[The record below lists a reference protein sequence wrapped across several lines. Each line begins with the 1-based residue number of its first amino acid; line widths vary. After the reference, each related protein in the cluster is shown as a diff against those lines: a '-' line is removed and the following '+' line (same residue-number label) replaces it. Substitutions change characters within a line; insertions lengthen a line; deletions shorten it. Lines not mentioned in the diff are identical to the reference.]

1 MRIRAIRLKNVRR
14 FVDPV
19 EIGGIGPGL
28 NVLSAPN
35 EQGKSTV
42 FDGLHALFFK
52 DAKSWDK
59 DIRALVPHAGG
70 DPWIE
75 VDLEHAGAH
84 YRIAK
89 QFFKTAGK
97 GEVRV
102 WQEDRLL
109 HQADAAENWLKTLI
123 KPPKDGGPSGLLWV
137 RQGLT
142 SFEDAKETQQA
153 RRDLLSSV
161 AGEVD
166 MVTGGQRMDAICRK
180 VQSALDQLVTKRG
193 AKKGGALD
201 LAEREVADL
210 QDRHDVL
217 SAQVR
222 ELRELLENRRGLRAE
237 QVELDDPEER
247 TLREERL
254 EAARAALEA
263 ASRHQ
268 DQLTRAGHAVQLAET
283 LLENHA
289 RKVDILSQPLKEME
303 DARVAHATA
312 IDEERIARGAL
323 EAPTA
328 RLQALSEQV
337 GAARAKAKAARQ
349 ALDRALQATAAAQAD
364 ELRRELTERIDKAQ
378 AQIAVIKAQAKPA
391 LTGPDQTMM
400 QRIEAAQMAYAL
412 AVQAHQGAAAAV
424 TVHYETAAGA
434 VLELNGQS
442 VEDKV
447 RYPLPDGGRIEVPGV
462 AVIDIQPAQVDG
474 VETVQKTEAELQD
487 ALAQVGYPTMEE
499 ARAAF
504 DRRLAAAGQRQEA
517 EALLAVLAPE
527 GVEALRRQL
536 AGLPTGPSDEQ
547 GAADQPEVLDRAAA
561 DAFCRAAEGAV
572 DRLVAE
578 QEALRSVADAA
589 RLAAETARSRLEA
602 AAQRLDRARTA
613 VGDEEESKASLDAL
627 ATELPDLQKD
637 LSQAQTTE
645 AALRRAAPDMALVE
659 ATLKRAISAHETARQ
674 RSQEI
679 LRDLAVLDAR
689 ISAHASAAVEEE
701 LAETE
706 DHLARAKK
714 RLDAVKF
721 EVAVQKRLLSAL
733 EVARS
738 GAKEHYVG
746 PVMAELKP
754 LLRMLWPEARL
765 TVDADQVLPEGLE
778 RHGES
783 ADFDSLSGGT
793 QEQIALLV
801 RLAFAR
807 LLAKAGT
814 PAPVILDDAIVY
826 TDDARIEKIF
836 DALTLQAD
844 DVQILVFTCRQKA
857 FRSLGGTPIS
867 IRSVDSRG

>member
-1 MRIRAIRLKNVRR
+1 
-14 FVDPV
+14 
-19 EIGGIGPGL
+19 
-28 NVLSAPN
+28 
-35 EQGKSTV
+35 
-42 FDGLHALFFK
+42 
-52 DAKSWDK
+52 
-59 DIRALVPHAGG
+59 
-70 DPWIE
+70 
-75 VDLEHAGAH
+75 
-84 YRIAK
+84 
-89 QFFKTAGK
+89 
-97 GEVRV
+97 
-102 WQEDRLL
+102 
-109 HQADAAENWLKTLI
+109 
-123 KPPKDGGPSGLLWV
+123 
-137 RQGLT
+137 
-142 SFEDAKETQQA
+142 
-153 RRDLLSSV
+153 
-161 AGEVD
+161 
-166 MVTGGQRMDAICRK
+166 
-180 VQSALDQLVTKRG
+180 
-193 AKKGGALD
+193 
-201 LAEREVADL
+201 
-210 QDRHDVL
+210 
-217 SAQVR
+217 
-222 ELRELLENRRGLRAE
+222 
-237 QVELDDPEER
+237 
-247 TLREERL
+247 
-254 EAARAALEA
+254 
-263 ASRHQ
+263 
-268 DQLTRAGHAVQLAET
+268 
-283 LLENHA
+283 
-289 RKVDILSQPLKEME
+289 
-303 DARVAHATA
+303 
-312 IDEERIARGAL
+312 
-323 EAPTA
+323 
-328 RLQALSEQV
+328 
-337 GAARAKAKAARQ
+337 
-349 ALDRALQATAAAQAD
+349 
-364 ELRRELTERIDKAQ
+364 
-378 AQIAVIKAQAKPA
+378 
-391 LTGPDQTMM
+391 
-400 QRIEAAQMAYAL
+400 
-412 AVQAHQGAAAAV
+412 
-424 TVHYETAAGA
+424 
-434 VLELNGQS
+434 
-442 VEDKV
+442 
-447 RYPLPDGGRIEVPGV
+447 
-462 AVIDIQPAQVDG
+462 
-474 VETVQKTEAELQD
+474 
-487 ALAQVGYPTMEE
+487 
-499 ARAAF
+499 
-504 DRRLAAAGQRQEA
+504 
-517 EALLAVLAPE
+517 LAPE

-844 DVQILVFTCRQKA
+844 DVQILVYTCRQKA

-867 IRSVDSRG
+867 IRSVDARG